1 MWRLGLSAA
10 LLASACQYDRPPDV
24 MAIDAREVDAVD
36 APPPCTPSTIV
47 CDDAASVYTECDAGG
62 SVVRQLTCPL
72 GCATDTEQC
81 LDIDPHN
88 GLAMYLDMVA
98 SPPDVVLVGPATLDP
113 MTGLIFDGGRSIDV
127 PTFVS
132 ADGIRVFVVN
142 SLTVQG
148 AVAVAPSAN
157 LSHPI
162 AVVSRGDI
170 VIRGVVDVSA
180 SRDLAGPGGWPGTD
194 PQHAQG
200 ANCIGRPVFAGPPSP
215 GGGGGGGAVA
225 GAPGGGTNMVAGGVP
240 GDAQPE
246 VDPLNGGCAG
256 GAILA
261 VGEAYGGGGG
271 GGLQLASRTEIRIEG
286 NGAIDASGGGGAPG
300 GLNVGGTGGGAG
312 GDVVLE
318 APQVVLTG
326 NSAVV
331 STKGGGGGGA
341 SSAST
346 LAGYGADGGLAA
358 AAAPGGTSPI
368 GNLGGSGGTETPPLG
383 GADALGGGQS
393 GGGGGGAAGTV
404 LAGTAAG
411 VLVPAN
417 GAAVRGRRQ
426 DELLRTRRIP

>member
-24 MAIDAREVDAVD
+24 MAIDAREIDAVD

-47 CDDAASVYTECDAGG
+47 CDDAAGVYTECDAGG
-62 SVVRQLTCPL
+62 SVVRQLICPL
-72 GCATDTEQC
+72 GCASDAEQC

-88 GLAMYLDMVA
+88 NLAMYLDMVA
-98 SPPDVVLVGPATLDP
+98 SPPDVILEGPATLDP
-113 MTGLIFDGGRSIDV
+113 MTGVIFDGGRSVDV

-132 ADGIRVFVVN
+132 TDGIRVFVVN

-148 AVAVAPSAN
+148 ALTVTPNAN

-162 AVVSRGDI
+162 AIVSRADI

-180 SRDLAGPGGWPGTD
+180 SHDLAGPGGWPGTD

-200 ANCIGRPVFAGPPSP
+200 ASCIGRPIFGGPPSP
-215 GGGGGGGAVA
+215 GGGGGGAAFA
-225 GAPGGGTNMVAGGVP
+225 GAAGGAINMVAGGVP
-240 GDAQPE
+240 GVAQPTM
-246 VDPLNGGCAG
+246 DPLNGGCAG

-271 GGLQLASRTEIRIEG
+271 GGLQLASRTEIRLEG

-300 GLNVGGTGGGAG
+300 GLNLGGTGGGSG
-312 GDVVLE
+312 GDLVLE

-326 NSAVV
+326 SAVVV

-341 SSAST
+341 SSASSMG
-346 LAGYGADGGLAA
+346 GYGGDGGLAA
-358 AAAPGGTSPI
+358 APAAGGTSPI
-368 GNLGGSGGTETPPLG
+368 GNLGGSGGTESAPGG
-383 GADALGGGQS
+383 GADALGGSQS

-404 LAGTAAG
+404 LTGTAAG
-411 VLVPAN
+411 TLMPAN
-417 GAAVRGRRQ
+417 GAAIRGHRQ
-426 DELLRTRRIP
+426 DETLRTRRIP